1 MSFLFKGQRR
11 EWSTELSVQQ
21 LLLQEGY
28 GLVSAASTSVTASE
42 AVRLGIAVA
51 INEQVLPRSSWVS
64 RSIARDDRVELFQAI
79 AGG

>member
-1 MSFLFKGQRR
+1 MSFLFNGQRR
-11 EWSTELSVQQ
+11 EWSAGLSVQQ

-28 GLVSAASTSVTASE
+28 GQAAAASGSVTAPE
-42 AVRLGIAVA
+42 AVRLGVAVA

-64 RSIARDDRVELFQAI
+64 RQIARDERVELFQAI

>member
-1 MSFLFKGQRR
+1 MSFLFNGQRR
-11 EWSTELSVQQ
+11 EWTAGLSVQQ

-28 GLVSAASTSVTASE
+28 GQAAAASGSVTAPE
-42 AVRLGIAVA
+42 AVRLGVAVA

-64 RSIARDDRVELFQAI
+64 RQIARDERVELFQAI

>member
-1 MSFLFKGQRR
+1 MSFLFNGHRR
-11 EWSTELSVQQ
+11 EWSAGLSVQQ

-28 GLVSAASTSVTASE
+28 GQAAAASCSVTAPE
-42 AVRLGIAVA
+42 AVRLGVAVA